1 MKLFHTEQYGRANCH
16 HSCTENPDSEK
27 FERHCHSSYE
37 LIYVIRGE
45 GKYVVESAEYPL
57 FPNTVL
63 LLRPYEYHYV
73 CPRSDCAYERYVIHF
88 SEEMFIDATKSIPFI
103 NPQGVREPGIYF
115 PHMEASE
122 KIRAQFELLDLFIGG
137 DGEGSTD
144 SPTRIETLL
153 RTTINQILLL
163 LSFLQPDA
171 PYPAE
176 NELVGSLMKY
186 LNEHLTESISLEEM
200 ARSFFISKY
209 HLCHTFRERTGT
221 SVISYLTTKRIALAQ
236 QHLEDGIPAIR
247 VAELVGF
254 RDYSVFYRAY
264 RKIVGQSP
272 SHAKGIGKRER
283 RFGS

>member
-1 MKLFHTEQYGRANCH
+1 M
-16 HSCTENPDSEK
+16 
-27 FERHCHSSYE
+27 
-37 LIYVIRGE
+37 IYVIRGE

-73 CPRSDCAYERYVIHF
+73 CPRSDCPYERYVIHF

-103 NPQGVREPGIYF
+103 NPQSAHEPGIYF
-115 PHMEASE
+115 PQKEASE
-122 KIRAQFELLDLFIGG
+122 KIRTQFELLDLFA
-137 DGEGSTD
+137 DHDVEDTANL
-144 SPTRIETLL
+144 PTRSETLL

-200 ARSFFISKY
+200 ARIFFVSKY
-209 HLCHTFRERTGT
+209 HLCHTFREHTGT
-221 SVISYLTTKRIALAQ
+221 SIISYLTTKRIALAQ

-264 RKIVGQSP
+264 RKIVGRSP
-272 SHAKGIGKRER
+272 SYAKGTVKKQSRIL
-283 RFGS
+283 S

>member
-1 MKLFHTEQYGRANCH
+1 MPVHALHAEESFVVLRNGRQAH
-16 HSCTENPDSEK
+16 K
-27 FERHCHSSYE
+27 
-37 LIYVIRGE
+37 
-45 GKYVVESAEYPL
+45 
-57 FPNTVL
+57 
-63 LLRPYEYHYV
+63 
-73 CPRSDCAYERYVIHF
+73 
-88 SEEMFIDATKSIPFI
+88 
-103 NPQGVREPGIYF
+103 
-115 PHMEASE
+115 
-122 KIRAQFELLDLFIGG
+122 
-137 DGEGSTD
+137 
-144 SPTRIETLL
+144 
-153 RTTINQILLL
+153 RTTDYRADFFRKGNDFVPHFKPHERLLLL

-209 HLCHTFRERTGT
+209 HLCHTFREHTGT

>member
-122 KIRAQFELLDLFIGG
+122 KIRAQFELLDLFIS
-137 DGEGSTD
+137 GEGEGATD
-144 SPTRIETLL
+144 SPTRTETLL

-171 PYPAE
+171 PHPAE
-176 NELVGSLMKY
+176 NELVGKIMQY
-186 LNEHLTESISLEEM
+186 LSEHFAEDISLEEM
-200 ARSFFISKY
+200 SRLFFVSKY
-209 HLCHTFRERTGT
+209 YLCHAFRDYMGV
-221 SVISYLTTKRIALAQ
+221 SIFSYLTTKRIALAQ
-236 QHLEDGIPAIR
+236 QMLEDGTPA
-247 VAELVGF
+247 VDAAYQVGF
-254 RDYSVFYRAY
+254 GDYSVFYRAY
-264 RKIVGQSP
+264 RKITGESP
-272 SHAKGIGKRER
+272 AKTKGRAKR
-283 RFGS
+283 GSRSSL